1 MSAPGRIIGGMGSPH
16 APSIATALNN
26 GKTDVPMWKPL
37 FDGYQPMIRWVEEQ
51 KPDLMI
57 VIANDHADS
66 FFFDRYPCFA
76 LGVAPMHQ
84 IADEGWGKWPFP
96 EIPGH
101 PPFAWQLAH
110 ALVDD
115 EFDIAVCQEMPLDHG
130 FLTPLA
136 CVFPPERR
144 WTVPVIPIVVNVL
157 QPPIPSAMRCFKLG
171 QAIRRAVEAY
181 GNGMR
186 VAVYGT
192 GGLSHQLN
200 GERFGFNNPEWDNR
214 FLDLI
219 ETDPDAI
226 ASMRHQELMELG
238 GADGVEMIMW
248 LVMRGALSKK
258 VKRLHRNYFHP
269 MVTGFA
275 QVIFEDLGEGQ

>member
-1 MSAPGRIIGGMGSPH
+1 MNPPGRIIGGMGSPH

-26 GKTDVPMWKPL
+26 GKTESAYWKPL
-37 FDGYQPMIRWVEEQ
+37 FDGYQPMIRWVEAQ
-51 KPDLMI
+51 NPDLI
-57 VIANDHADS
+57 IIIANDHADS

-84 IADEGWGKWPFP
+84 IADEGWGKWPYP

-101 PPFAWQLAH
+101 PAFAWQLAH
-110 ALVDD
+110 SLVDD

-157 QPPIPSAMRCFKLG
+157 QPPIPSALRCFKLG
-171 QAIRRAVEAY
+171 QAIRRAVEAH

-186 VAVYGT
+186 VAMYGT

-219 ETDPDAI
+219 EADPEVVAN
-226 ASMRHQELMELG
+226 MRQQELMELG
-238 GADGVEMIMW
+238 GADGVEIIMW

-258 VKRLHRNYFHP
+258 VTRLHRNYYHP
-269 MVTGFA
+269 MVTGFG
-275 QVIFEDLGEGQ
+275 QVVFEDLGDT